1 MSVDAVKMLP
11 TPGVKQS
18 GSTTPACSAGAHPP
32 ATENP
37 PMRNTLLAATALLA
51 LTGCALKGAR
61 APQAPIPFADAG
73 FTVMGQT
80 TEEACGTYVFAID
93 FGHLFANQS
102 ASLAMPSTGGFRLP
116 ALPIGGPTREEK
128 RALYHA
134 LDKIPDATH
143 VLDVRAETQTTGFA
157 PFGIPVFGQRCA
169 TVHARGVKIDERPNP
184 QQG

>member
-1 MSVDAVKMLP
+1 
-11 TPGVKQS
+11 
-18 GSTTPACSAGAHPP
+18 
-32 ATENP
+32 
-37 PMRNTLLAATALLA
+37 MRKILLAAAVLSSLA
-51 LTGCALKGAR
+51 GCTLKGAR

-80 TEEACGTYVFAID
+80 TEEACGAYVLGID
-93 FGHLFANQS
+93 WGHLFNNQG
-102 ASLAMPSTGGFRLP
+102 ASLSAPVTGGFTLP
-116 ALPIGGPTREEK
+116 ALPIGGPTPEEK

-143 VLDVRAETQTTGFA
+143 VLDVRAETKTVGFA
-157 PFGIPVFGQRCA
+157 PMGFPIFGQRCA

>member
-1 MSVDAVKMLP
+1 
-11 TPGVKQS
+11 
-18 GSTTPACSAGAHPP
+18 
-32 ATENP
+32 
-37 PMRNTLLAATALLA
+37 MRNTLLAATALLA